1 MLEYPFGVLEVFGA
15 ILGQKVKIELWV
27 SQRNGIPQ
35 TKIVDENSLWNEG
48 SVVGFE
54 MDADTDRGLDLSAD
68 SGQWVRV

>member
-54 MDADTDRGLDLSAD
+54 MDADTDRGLDLFAD
-68 SGQWVRV
+68 SGQ

>member
-68 SGQWVRV
+68 SGQ

>member
-54 MDADTDRGLDLSAD
+54 MDADTDRGLDLFAD